1 MVGRRSAGAWPP
13 GSRSPRFGLASGT
26 RDATIAHMA
35 KFRPS
40 KGKKAKTAA
49 PQAGLPCVIILIG
62 GMLLVMLFL
71 YFVMRNANG

>member
-1 MVGRRSAGAWPP
+1 MG
-13 GSRSPRFGLASGT
+13 
-26 RDATIAHMA
+26 

-40 KGKKAKTAA
+40 KGKKTKTAA
-49 PQAGLPCVIILIG
+49 PQAGLPCVILMIL